1 MAYLGAAQDRHEKDI
16 HAFHT
21 PHVACRRA
29 VQTASVV
36 VVFPGQLQ
44 EYCKEHSLQLLE
56 APDFVEVERRWT
68 GGTGRSATGSSLP
81 RATRRSARP
90 RLSGGRGRVLAEGPG
105 GEGTPADRR

>member
-29 VQTASVV
+29 VQTASIV

-56 APDFVEVERRWT
+56 APDFVEVDRR
-68 GGTGRSATGSSLP
+68 GRSATGPSFP
-81 RATRRSARP
+81 RATRRSFCASNLMAYSDEQLQR
-90 RLSGGRGRVLAEGPG
+90 
-105 GEGTPADRR
+105 

>member
-44 EYCKEHSLQLLE
+44 EYCKEHSSSAAKSAHAAVAGEDEEEISNLE
-56 APDFVEVERRWT
+56 HPNAAGDE
-68 GGTGRSATGSSLP
+68 
-81 RATRRSARP
+81 
-90 RLSGGRGRVLAEGPG
+90 SG
-105 GEGTPADRR
+105 